1 MTLRNNEVRY
11 EGIPL
16 KTAKAWL
23 LGILVLVRP
32 RLVGREVCAV
42 GKAKVDRVE

>member
-1 MTLRNNEVRY
+1 MTLRHKEVRY

-16 KTAKAWL
+16 ETAKAWL
-23 LGILVLVRP
+23 FGILILVRP
-32 RLVGREVCAV
+32 WLVGREVCAV